1 MACGWTGLGMGRF
14 WQSAW
19 ITASAGGGTCAA
31 TFLRAV
37 FASAP
42 AGAAQV
48 WNQLP
53 AAALDGSGLVQYFL
67 RFDSPTTQPCN
78 PKVRSCRF
86 LSSRCQSM
94 TAILHPASLKQ
105 NLTHLVW
112 LLLVVVIFA
121 IGASWLDPALAWPL
135 SETGWSY
142 AERVAIN
149 ILPFVL
155 IVVLL
160 SALTR
165 RVVLSSWIGLI
176 LLIAIYAAN
185 AAKIEQLEMP
195 LLPGD
200 FHFLQDLGA
209 TLPLFAHY
217 IGTSFLPVLI
227 VVALVALTLALLREA
242 AWPMMRGWTRAG
254 VAVVTLALGIG
265 IVQGWAP
272 WRLVYSAD
280 RLAFEPWSVVDSAR
294 KAGMVGNLV
303 LYNWELA
310 KRQELRPDR
319 NAARELV
326 RANADA
332 LRERL
337 NPNTSALAMPSGSQ
351 PDIVIIQ
358 SESLFDPARLTGA
371 AQNTYLPNFHRL
383 AKRGL
388 SGELKVPTFAG
399 GTIRTEF
406 EVLTGLALAFFPG
419 VQYPYFEIADQ
430 PIPGIVR
437 TLSRQ
442 GYQTTAIHPNSG
454 VFWNRNQ
461 AYQQLGFERFIDEK
475 AFSKDDIVGL
485 FTGDAALTDHVL
497 AQLDQDGPPQLIFAV
512 SMENHGPFDWRPGL
526 DAERLAAM
534 QTPPGL
540 DEGGEY
546 WMRNYLYLIDDA
558 DHELGRLAD
567 ALHKRKRRTVLLFY
581 GDHLPALPPVYH
593 QIGFAD
599 GKQPKSQPVPW
610 LLLDNRRNLSE
621 HSPMDTTA
629 WLLPSILLETAGIS
643 GDRYFATL
651 SALRSSLPLDVMTA
665 SSELPDELRALGQLR
680 FRNELD
686 PILDSVLNGPITGV
700 DSAIAP

>member
-1 MACGWTGLGMGRF
+1 
-14 WQSAW
+14 
-19 ITASAGGGTCAA
+19 
-31 TFLRAV
+31 
-37 FASAP
+37 
-42 AGAAQV
+42 
-48 WNQLP
+48 
-53 AAALDGSGLVQYFL
+53 
-67 RFDSPTTQPCN
+67 
-78 PKVRSCRF
+78 
-86 LSSRCQSM
+86 M
-94 TAILHPASLKQ
+94 TAIPHHASLKQ
-105 NLTHLVW
+105 NLPQLLW
-112 LLLVVVIFA
+112 LLLVTAIFA
-121 IGASWLDPALAWPL
+121 ISASWLDPALGWPV
-135 SETGWSY
+135 SDPGWSH
-142 AERVAIN
+142 AGLVAIN

-155 IVVLL
+155 IVVAL

-165 RVVLSSWIGLI
+165 RVVLSSWIGL
-176 LLIAIYAAN
+176 LLLVGSHTAN
-185 AAKIEQLEMP
+185 AIKLQQLEMP

-200 FHFLQDLGA
+200 FHFLEELGSA
-209 TLPLFAHY
+209 LPLFVHY
-217 IGTSFLPVLI
+217 IGSSFLPLLVA
-227 VVALVALTLALLREA
+227 VALLALTLALFREA
-242 AWPMMRGWTRAG
+242 AWPMMRGWTRVG

-272 WRLVYSAD
+272 WRLVYSAN

-310 KRQELRPDR
+310 RRQELHPDR
-319 NAARELV
+319 SAARELV
-326 RANADA
+326 RANVDA
-332 LRERL
+332 LRARL
-337 NPNTSALAMPSGSQ
+337 SPNTSTLAMPSGSQ

-358 SESLFDPARLTGA
+358 SESLFDPVRLKNA
-371 AQNTYLPNFHRL
+371 PANTYLPNFHRL

-388 SGELKVPTFAG
+388 AGELQVPTFAG

-419 VQYPYFEIADQ
+419 VQYPYFEIADR

-512 SMENHGPFDWRPGL
+512 TMENHGPFDWRPGL
-526 DAERLAAM
+526 DAKRLAAM
-534 QTPPGL
+534 KMPPGL
-540 DEGGEY
+540 DQGGEY
-546 WMRNYLYLIDDA
+546 WMRNYLYLLGDA

-567 ALHKRKRRTVLLFY
+567 ALQKRKRRTLLLFY

-599 GKQPKSQPVPW
+599 GKGAKTQPVPW
-610 LLLDNRRNLSE
+610 LLLDNRRNLAD

-629 WLLPSILLETAGIS
+629 WMLPSILLETAGIG

-651 SALRSSLPLDVMTA
+651 GALRDSLPADVMASATA
-665 SSELPDELRALGQLR
+665 LPGELRALGQLR
-680 FRNELD
+680 YRGELE
-686 PILDSVLNGPITGV
+686 PVIDSALNGVSDQRDT
-700 DSAIAP
+700 AIAP

>member
-1 MACGWTGLGMGRF
+1 
-14 WQSAW
+14 
-19 ITASAGGGTCAA
+19 
-31 TFLRAV
+31 
-37 FASAP
+37 
-42 AGAAQV
+42 
-48 WNQLP
+48 
-53 AAALDGSGLVQYFL
+53 
-67 RFDSPTTQPCN
+67 
-78 PKVRSCRF
+78 
-86 LSSRCQSM
+86 M
-94 TAILHPASLKQ
+94 TATPQSTPLKR
-105 NLTHLVW
+105 NLPHVLW

-121 IGASWLDPALAWPL
+121 ISASWLDPALGWPMHAVDGAHL
-135 SETGWSY
+135 GL
-142 AERVAIN
+142 VAIN

-155 IVVLL
+155 IVLL
-160 SALTR
+160 LGALTR
-165 RVVLSSWIGLI
+165 RVVLSSWIGL
-176 LLIAIYAAN
+176 LLLLASHAAN
-185 AAKIEQLEMP
+185 TVKLQQLDMP

-200 FHFLQDLGA
+200 FHFLEEIGSA
-209 TLPLFAHY
+209 LPLFVHY
-217 IGTSFLPVLI
+217 IGTSLLPVLA
-227 VVALVALTLALLREA
+227 ALGLLALTLALFREA
-242 AWPMMRGWTRAG
+242 AWPLMRGWTRAG
-254 VAVVTLALGIG
+254 VAVVTLVLGVG
-265 IVQGWAP
+265 IFQGWTP
-272 WRLVYSAD
+272 WRAVYSAE

-310 KRQELRPDR
+310 KRQELHPDR

-326 RANADA
+326 RANVDA

-337 NPNTSALAMPSGSQ
+337 LPNTSSLAMPSGTQ

-358 SESLFDPARLTGA
+358 SESLFDPVRLNGA
-371 AQNTYLPNFHRL
+371 PKNTYLPNFHRL

-388 SGELKVPTFAG
+388 SGELQVPTYAG

-419 VQYPYFEIADQ
+419 VQYPYFEIADR

-461 AYQQLGFERFIDEK
+461 AYQQIGFDRFVDDK

-512 SMENHGPFDWRPGL
+512 TMENHGPFDWRPGL

-534 QTPPGL
+534 RTPAGL

-546 WMRNYLYLIDDA
+546 WMRNYLYLLGDA

-567 ALHKRKRRTVLLFY
+567 ALQKRKRRTLLLFY
-581 GDHLPALPPVYH
+581 GDHLPALPPVYQ

-599 GKQPKSQPVPW
+599 GKAAKTQPVPW
-610 LLLDNRRNLSE
+610 LLLDNRRKLAE
-621 HSPMDTTA
+621 HGPMDTTS
-629 WLLPSILLETAGIS
+629 WLLPSILLETAGIG

-651 SALRSSLPLDVMTA
+651 AALRDSLPANVMA
-665 SSELPDELRALGQLR
+665 SSSGLPDELRALGQLR
-680 FRNELD
+680 FRNELE
-686 PILDSVLNGPITGV
+686 PILDTVLAGPV
-700 DSAIAP
+700 ADADVAIAP

>member
-1 MACGWTGLGMGRF
+1 
-14 WQSAW
+14 
-19 ITASAGGGTCAA
+19 
-31 TFLRAV
+31 
-37 FASAP
+37 
-42 AGAAQV
+42 
-48 WNQLP
+48 
-53 AAALDGSGLVQYFL
+53 
-67 RFDSPTTQPCN
+67 
-78 PKVRSCRF
+78 
-86 LSSRCQSM
+86 M
-94 TAILHPASLKQ
+94 TAISHSSSLKS
-105 NLTHLVW
+105 NLPHLVW
-112 LLLVVVIFA
+112 MLLVAVIFA
-121 IGASWLDPALAWPL
+121 ISASWLDPALGWPV
-135 SETGWSY
+135 SDASGAY
-142 AERVAIN
+142 AGLVAIN

-165 RVVLSSWIGLI
+165 RVVLSSWIGLL
-176 LLIAIYAAN
+176 LLIGTYAAN
-185 AAKIEQLEMP
+185 AVKLQQLEMP

-200 FHFLQDLGA
+200 FHFLEEIGSA
-209 TLPLFAHY
+209 LPLFAHY
-217 IGTSFLPVLI
+217 IGTSLLPLLI
-227 VVALVALTLALLREA
+227 ALALLVLTLALFREA

-254 VAVVTLALGIG
+254 VAVATLALGVG

-272 WRLVYSAD
+272 WRSVYNAD

-310 KRQELRPDR
+310 KRQDLRPDR
-319 NAARELV
+319 NAATELV

-332 LRERL
+332 LRTRL
-337 NPNTSALAMPSGSQ
+337 NPNTSSLGMPSGTQ

-358 SESLFDPARLTGA
+358 SESLFDPVRLKNA
-371 AQNTYLPNFHRL
+371 PANTYLPNFHRL

-388 SGELKVPTFAG
+388 SGEMQVPTFAG

-419 VQYPYFEIADQ
+419 VQYPYFEIADK

-437 TLSRQ
+437 TLARQ

-461 AYQQLGFERFIDEK
+461 AYQQIGFDRFVDEK

-512 SMENHGPFDWRPGL
+512 TMENHGPFDWRPGL
-526 DAERLAAM
+526 DAKRLATMKMPA
-534 QTPPGL
+534 GL
-540 DEGGEY
+540 DEGGEH
-546 WMRNYLYLIDDA
+546 WMRNYLYLLGDA

-567 ALHKRKRRTVLLFY
+567 TLQKRKRRTLLLFY

-599 GKQPKSQPVPW
+599 GKGPKTQPVPW
-610 LLLDNRRNLSE
+610 LLLDNRRNLSD

-629 WLLPSILLETAGIS
+629 WMLPSILLETAGIG

-651 SALRSSLPLDVMTA
+651 GALRGTLPPDVMT
-665 SSELPDELRALGQLR
+665 SSTRLPDELRALGQLR
-680 FRNELD
+680 FRNELE
-686 PILDSVLNGPITGV
+686 PILDNVLDGPAI
-700 DSAIAP
+700 DANAAIAP

>member
-1 MACGWTGLGMGRF
+1 
-14 WQSAW
+14 
-19 ITASAGGGTCAA
+19 
-31 TFLRAV
+31 
-37 FASAP
+37 
-42 AGAAQV
+42 
-48 WNQLP
+48 
-53 AAALDGSGLVQYFL
+53 
-67 RFDSPTTQPCN
+67 
-78 PKVRSCRF
+78 
-86 LSSRCQSM
+86 M
-94 TAILHPASLKQ
+94 TATPHSTPLKR
-105 NLTHLVW
+105 NLPHVLW
-112 LLLVVVIFA
+112 MLLVVVIFA
-121 IGASWLDPALAWPL
+121 ISASWLDPALGWPMHEVDGAHL
-135 SETGWSY
+135 GL
-142 AERVAIN
+142 VAIN

-155 IVVLL
+155 VVLLL

-165 RVVLSSWIGLI
+165 RVVLSSWIGL
-176 LLIAIYAAN
+176 LLLLASHAAN
-185 AAKIEQLEMP
+185 SVKLQQLEMP

-200 FHFLQDLGA
+200 FHFLEEIGSA
-209 TLPLFAHY
+209 LPLFVHY
-217 IGTSFLPVLI
+217 IGTSLLPVLI
-227 VVALVALTLALLREA
+227 ALGLLALTLALFREA
-242 AWPMMRGWTRAG
+242 AWPLMRGWTRAG

-265 IVQGWAP
+265 IIQGWTP
-272 WRLVYSAD
+272 WRAVYSAE

-310 KRQELRPDR
+310 KRQELHPDR

-326 RANADA
+326 RANVDA

-337 NPNTSALAMPSGSQ
+337 LPNTSSLAMPSGTQ

-358 SESLFDPARLTGA
+358 SESLFDPVRLNGA
-371 AQNTYLPNFHRL
+371 PKNTYLPNFHRL

-388 SGELKVPTFAG
+388 SGELQVPTYAG

-419 VQYPYFEIADQ
+419 VQYPYFEIADR

-461 AYQQLGFERFIDEK
+461 AYQQIGFDRFVDDK

-512 SMENHGPFDWRPGL
+512 TMENHGPFDWRPGL

-534 QTPPGL
+534 RTPAGL

-546 WMRNYLYLIDDA
+546 WMRNYLYLLGDA

-567 ALHKRKRRTVLLFY
+567 ALQKRKRRTLLLFY
-581 GDHLPALPPVYH
+581 GDHLPALPPVYQ

-599 GKQPKSQPVPW
+599 GKAAKTQPVPW
-610 LLLDNRRNLSE
+610 LLLDNRRKLAE
-621 HSPMDTTA
+621 HGPMDTTS
-629 WLLPSILLETAGIS
+629 WLLPSILLETAGIG

-651 SALRSSLPLDVMTA
+651 AALRDSLPADVMA
-665 SSELPDELRALGQLR
+665 SSSGLPDELRALGQLR
-680 FRNELD
+680 FRNELE
-686 PILDSVLNGPITGV
+686 PILDTVLAGPVTDADV
-700 DSAIAP
+700 VIAP

>member
-1 MACGWTGLGMGRF
+1 
-14 WQSAW
+14 
-19 ITASAGGGTCAA
+19 
-31 TFLRAV
+31 
-37 FASAP
+37 
-42 AGAAQV
+42 
-48 WNQLP
+48 
-53 AAALDGSGLVQYFL
+53 
-67 RFDSPTTQPCN
+67 
-78 PKVRSCRF
+78 
-86 LSSRCQSM
+86 M
-94 TAILHPASLKQ
+94 TAIPHSSSLKQ
-105 NLTHLVW
+105 NLPHLVW
-112 LLLVVVIFA
+112 MLLVALIFA
-121 IGASWLDPALAWPL
+121 ISASWLDPALGWPQ
-135 SETGWSY
+135 GGANASY
-142 AERVAIN
+142 VGLITIN
-149 ILPFVL
+149 ILPYLL

-160 SALTR
+160 TALTR
-165 RVVLSSWIGLI
+165 RVVLASWIGM
-176 LLIAIYAAN
+176 LLLVASYAAN
-185 AAKIEQLEMP
+185 AAKLEQLEMP

-217 IGTSFLPVLI
+217 IGTSFLPLLVA
-227 VVALVALTLALLREA
+227 VALLALTVALFREA
-242 AWPMMRGWTRAG
+242 AWPMMRGWTRVG
-254 VAVVTLALGIG
+254 VAVATIALGIG
-265 IVQGWAP
+265 IIQGWAP
-272 WRLVYSAD
+272 WRSVYSAN

-319 NAARELV
+319 NAATELV

-332 LRERL
+332 LRTRL
-337 NPNTSALAMPSGSQ
+337 NPNTSSLGMPSGTQ

-358 SESLFDPARLTGA
+358 SESLFDPVRLTNA
-371 AQNTYLPNFHRL
+371 PANTYLPNFHRL

-388 SGELKVPTFAG
+388 SGELKVPTYAG

-419 VQYPYFEIADQ
+419 VQYPYFEIADK

-442 GYQTTAIHPNSG
+442 GYQTTAIHPNTG

-461 AYQQLGFERFIDEK
+461 AYEQLGFDQFIDEK

-512 SMENHGPFDWRPGL
+512 TMENHGPFDWRPGL
-526 DAERLAAM
+526 DPKRLAAM
-534 QTPPGL
+534 KMPPGL

-546 WMRNYLYLIDDA
+546 WMRNYLYLLGDA

-567 ALHKRKRRTVLLFY
+567 ALQKRKRRTVLLFY

-599 GKQPKSQPVPW
+599 GQGPKTQPVPW
-610 LLLDNRRNLSE
+610 LLLDNRRNLSD

-629 WLLPSILLETAGIS
+629 WLLPSILLETAGIG

-651 SALRSSLPLDVMTA
+651 GALRAILPADVMA
-665 SSELPDELRALGQLR
+665 SSTDLPGELRALGQLR
-680 FRNELD
+680 FRNELE
-686 PILDSVLNGPITGV
+686 PLLDHVLDGSAIGA
-700 DSAIAP
+700 DAAIAP

>member
-1 MACGWTGLGMGRF
+1 
-14 WQSAW
+14 
-19 ITASAGGGTCAA
+19 
-31 TFLRAV
+31 
-37 FASAP
+37 
-42 AGAAQV
+42 
-48 WNQLP
+48 
-53 AAALDGSGLVQYFL
+53 
-67 RFDSPTTQPCN
+67 
-78 PKVRSCRF
+78 
-86 LSSRCQSM
+86 M
-94 TAILHPASLKQ
+94 TATPHSTPLKR
-105 NLTHLVW
+105 NLPHVLW
-112 LLLVVVIFA
+112 MLLVVVIFA
-121 IGASWLDPALAWPL
+121 ISASWLDPALGWPMHEVDGAHL
-135 SETGWSY
+135 GL
-142 AERVAIN
+142 VAIN

-155 IVVLL
+155 VVLLL

-165 RVVLSSWIGLI
+165 RVVLSSWIGL
-176 LLIAIYAAN
+176 LLLLASHAAN
-185 AAKIEQLEMP
+185 TVKLQQLDMP

-200 FHFLQDLGA
+200 FHFLEEIGSA
-209 TLPLFAHY
+209 LPLFVHY
-217 IGTSFLPVLI
+217 IGTSLLPVLI
-227 VVALVALTLALLREA
+227 ALGLLALTLALFREA
-242 AWPMMRGWTRAG
+242 AWPLMRGWTRAG
-254 VAVVTLALGIG
+254 VAVVTLTLGIG
-265 IVQGWAP
+265 IIQGWTP
-272 WRLVYSAD
+272 WRAVYSAE

-310 KRQELRPDR
+310 KRQELHPDH

-326 RANADA
+326 RANVDA

-337 NPNTSALAMPSGSQ
+337 LPNTSSLAMPSGTQ

-358 SESLFDPARLTGA
+358 SESLFDPVRLNGA
-371 AQNTYLPNFHRL
+371 PKNTYLPNFHRL

-388 SGELKVPTFAG
+388 SGELQVPTYAG

-419 VQYPYFEIADQ
+419 VQYPYFEIADR

-461 AYQQLGFERFIDEK
+461 AYQQIGFDRFIDDK

-512 SMENHGPFDWRPGL
+512 TMENHGPFDWRPGL

-534 QTPPGL
+534 RTPAGL

-546 WMRNYLYLIDDA
+546 WMRNYLYLLGDA

-567 ALHKRKRRTVLLFY
+567 ALQKRKRRTLLLFY
-581 GDHLPALPPVYH
+581 GDHLPALPPVYQ

-599 GKQPKSQPVPW
+599 GKAAKTQPVPW
-610 LLLDNRRNLSE
+610 LLLDNRRKLAE
-621 HSPMDTTA
+621 HGPMDTTS
-629 WLLPSILLETAGIS
+629 WLLPSILLETAGIG

-651 SALRSSLPLDVMTA
+651 AALRDSLPANVMA
-665 SSELPDELRALGQLR
+665 SSSGLPDELRALGQLR
-680 FRNELD
+680 FRNELE
-686 PILDSVLNGPITGV
+686 PILDAVLAGPV
-700 DSAIAP
+700 ADADVVIAP

>member
-1 MACGWTGLGMGRF
+1 
-14 WQSAW
+14 
-19 ITASAGGGTCAA
+19 
-31 TFLRAV
+31 
-37 FASAP
+37 
-42 AGAAQV
+42 
-48 WNQLP
+48 
-53 AAALDGSGLVQYFL
+53 
-67 RFDSPTTQPCN
+67 
-78 PKVRSCRF
+78 
-86 LSSRCQSM
+86 M
-94 TAILHPASLKQ
+94 TATPHSTPLKR
-105 NLTHLVW
+105 NLPHVLW
-112 LLLVVVIFA
+112 MLLVVVIFA
-121 IGASWLDPALAWPL
+121 ISASWLDPALGWPMHEVDGAHL
-135 SETGWSY
+135 GL
-142 AERVAIN
+142 VAIN

-155 IVVLL
+155 VVLLL

-165 RVVLSSWIGLI
+165 RVVLSSWIGL
-176 LLIAIYAAN
+176 LLLLASHAAN
-185 AAKIEQLEMP
+185 SVKLQQLEMP

-200 FHFLQDLGA
+200 FHFLEEIGSA
-209 TLPLFAHY
+209 LPLFVHY
-217 IGTSFLPVLI
+217 IGTSLLPVLI
-227 VVALVALTLALLREA
+227 ALGLLALTLALFREA
-242 AWPMMRGWTRAG
+242 AWPLMRGWTRAG
-254 VAVVTLALGIG
+254 VAVATLTLGIG
-265 IVQGWAP
+265 IIQGWTP
-272 WRLVYSAD
+272 WRAVYSAE

-310 KRQELRPDR
+310 KRQELHPDR

-326 RANADA
+326 RANVDA

-337 NPNTSALAMPSGSQ
+337 LPNTSSLAMPSGTQ

-358 SESLFDPARLTGA
+358 SESLFDPVRLNGA
-371 AQNTYLPNFHRL
+371 PKNTYLPNFHRL

-388 SGELKVPTFAG
+388 SGELQVPTYAG

-419 VQYPYFEIADQ
+419 VQYPYFEIADR

-461 AYQQLGFERFIDEK
+461 AYQQIGFDRFVDDK

-512 SMENHGPFDWRPGL
+512 TMENHGPFDWRPGL

-534 QTPPGL
+534 RTPAGL

-546 WMRNYLYLIDDA
+546 WMRNYLYLLGDA

-567 ALHKRKRRTVLLFY
+567 ALQKRKRRTLLLFY
-581 GDHLPALPPVYH
+581 GDHLPALPPVYQ

-599 GKQPKSQPVPW
+599 GKAAKTQPVPW
-610 LLLDNRRNLSE
+610 LLLDNRRKLAE
-621 HSPMDTTA
+621 HGPMDTTS
-629 WLLPSILLETAGIS
+629 WLLPSILLETAGIG

-651 SALRSSLPLDVMTA
+651 AALRDSLPADVMA
-665 SSELPDELRALGQLR
+665 SSSGLPDELRALGQLR
-680 FRNELD
+680 FRNELE
-686 PILDSVLNGPITGV
+686 PILDTVLAGPVTDADV
-700 DSAIAP
+700 VIAP

>member
-1 MACGWTGLGMGRF
+1 M
-14 WQSAW
+14 
-19 ITASAGGGTCAA
+19 
-31 TFLRAV
+31 
-37 FASAP
+37 
-42 AGAAQV
+42 
-48 WNQLP
+48 
-53 AAALDGSGLVQYFL
+53 
-67 RFDSPTTQPCN
+67 
-78 PKVRSCRF
+78 
-86 LSSRCQSM
+86 M
-94 TAILHPASLKQ
+94 TAIPQSSSLKQ

-112 LLLVVVIFA
+112 LLLVAVIFA
-121 IGASWLDPALAWPL
+121 ISASWLDPALGWPL
-135 SETGWSY
+135 GYATWSY
-142 AERVAIN
+142 AGLVGIN

-155 IVVLL
+155 VVVLL
-160 SALTR
+160 SALSR
-165 RVVLSSWIGLI
+165 RVVLSSWIGLM
-176 LLIAIYAAN
+176 LLVASYAAN
-185 AAKIEQLEMP
+185 AVKLEQLEMP

-200 FHFLQDLGA
+200 FHFLQDIGS

-217 IGTSFLPVLI
+217 IGTSVLPVLI
-227 VVALVALTLALLREA
+227 AVVLLALTLVLFREA

-254 VAVVTLALGIG
+254 LAMATLALGIG
-265 IVQGWAP
+265 IIQGWAP
-272 WRLVYSAD
+272 LRSVYSAN

-310 KRQELRPDR
+310 RRQELRPDR
-319 NAARELV
+319 NAASELV
-326 RANADA
+326 RANVDA

-358 SESLFDPARLTGA
+358 SESLFDPVRLRGA
-371 AQNTYLPNFHRL
+371 PKDTYLPNFHRL

-388 SGELKVPTFAG
+388 SGEMKVPTYAG

-461 AYQQLGFERFIDEK
+461 AYQQIGFDRFIDEK

-512 SMENHGPFDWRPGL
+512 TMENHGPFDWRPGL

-534 QTPPGL
+534 KMPPGL

-546 WMRNYLYLIDDA
+546 WMRNYLYLLGDA

-567 ALHKRKRRTVLLFY
+567 ALQKRKRRTVLLFY

-599 GKQPKSQPVPW
+599 GKGPKTQPVPW
-610 LLLDNRRNLSE
+610 LLLDNRRSLSE

-651 SALRSSLPLDVMTA
+651 DVLRANLSLDVM
-665 SSELPDELRALGQLR
+665 SSSTELPGELRALGQLR
-680 FRNELD
+680 FRNELE
-686 PILDSVLNGPITGV
+686 PILDNVLNGTAIGADT
-700 DSAIAP
+700 AIAP

>member
-1 MACGWTGLGMGRF
+1 
-14 WQSAW
+14 
-19 ITASAGGGTCAA
+19 
-31 TFLRAV
+31 
-37 FASAP
+37 
-42 AGAAQV
+42 
-48 WNQLP
+48 
-53 AAALDGSGLVQYFL
+53 
-67 RFDSPTTQPCN
+67 
-78 PKVRSCRF
+78 
-86 LSSRCQSM
+86 M
-94 TAILHPASLKQ
+94 TAIPQSSSLKQ
-105 NLTHLVW
+105 NLSPLVW
-112 LLLVVVIFA
+112 LLLVAVIFA
-121 IGASWLDPALAWPL
+121 ISASWLDPALAWTL
-135 SETGWSY
+135 GEANGSY
-142 AERVAIN
+142 VSLVAIN

-165 RVVLSSWIGLI
+165 RVVLSSWIGL
-176 LLIAIYAAN
+176 LVLVGSYAAN
-185 AAKIEQLEMP
+185 AVKLQQLEMP

-200 FHFLQDLGA
+200 FHFLAEIGSA
-209 TLPLFAHY
+209 LPLFVHY
-217 IGTSFLPVLI
+217 IGTSFLPLLVA
-227 VVALVALTLALLREA
+227 VALLVLTLALFREA

-254 VAVVTLALGIG
+254 VTVATLALGIG
-265 IVQGWAP
+265 LVQGWAP
-272 WRLVYSAD
+272 WRSVYSAN
-280 RLAFEPWSVVDSAR
+280 RLAFEPWSVIDSAR

-310 KRQELRPDR
+310 QRQELRPDR

-337 NPNTSALAMPSGSQ
+337 NPNTSSLAMPSGSQ

-358 SESLFDPARLTGA
+358 SESLFDPVRLKGA
-371 AQNTYLPNFHRL
+371 AKNTYLPNFHRL

-388 SGELKVPTFAG
+388 SGEMKVPTYAG

-419 VQYPYFEIADQ
+419 VQYPYFEIAEQ

-461 AYQQLGFERFIDEK
+461 AYKQIGFDRFIDEK

-512 SMENHGPFDWRPGL
+512 TMENHGPFDWRPGL

-534 QTPPGL
+534 EMPPGL

-546 WMRNYLYLIDDA
+546 WMRNYLYLLGDA

-567 ALHKRKRRTVLLFY
+567 ALQKRKRRTVLLFY
-581 GDHLPALPPVYH
+581 GDHLPALPPIYH

-599 GKQPKSQPVPW
+599 GQGPKTQPVPW
-610 LLLDNRRNLSE
+610 LLLDSRRNLSE
-621 HSPMDTTA
+621 HSPMDTTS

-651 SALRSSLPLDVMTA
+651 SVLRNSLPLDVMT
-665 SSELPDELRALGQLR
+665 SSTKLPGELRALGQLR
-680 FRNELD
+680 FRNELE
-686 PILDSVLNGPITGV
+686 PILDNVLDGTAMGA
-700 DSAIAP
+700 DSSIAP